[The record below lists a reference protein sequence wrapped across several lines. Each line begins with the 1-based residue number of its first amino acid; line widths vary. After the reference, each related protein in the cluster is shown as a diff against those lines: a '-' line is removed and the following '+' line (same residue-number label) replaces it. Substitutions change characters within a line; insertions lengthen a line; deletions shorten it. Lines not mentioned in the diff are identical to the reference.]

1 MSEMQFPESRQ
12 PSHSRHPESPQAEPR
27 GPGNAKV
34 KPPLILTNALIFSL
48 TLTVALICVPW
59 WGITHGFKGATWA
72 LFGFFLVAN
81 GMSIT
86 GGYHRLWAHRAYD
99 AHVVLRIFYLIFGT
113 MALQNSVLLWC
124 SGHRRH
130 HLNVDDNELDPYSVG
145 RGFWFSHIGWMLRDY
160 PSGVPDFANVADLKR
175 DPLLV
180 FQHRHYALLTTIT
193 NFGFSL
199 GAGWLVGDV
208 WGTFFLAGVARLVL
222 SHHFTFFINSL
233 AHMWGSRPYT
243 DDNTARDN
251 PILALVTHGEG
262 YHNFHHIFAHDYR
275 NGVRWWQWDP
285 TKWLIASLQW
295 VGLTRRLKRTPAF
308 QIHRALLAMQFR
320 RAQAKLAKLP
330 ETARAPSHIDQLRH
344 RIAQEYEAFAA
355 AVSDWTRLKEQWL
368 EDKKR
373 AVIEH
378 WEQARFQQRLR
389 EIEDG
394 LKMQRR
400 RLRSLHAQLA

>member
-1 MSEMQFPESRQ
+1 MSKPVHTASESVRAEPQ
-12 PSHSRHPESPQAEPR
+12 PSCAEP
-27 GPGNAKV
+27 
-34 KPPLILTNALIFSL
+34 KPPLIVVNVLIFVL
-48 TLTVALICVPW
+48 TLAAAVVFVPW
-59 WGITHGFKGATWA
+59 RGVTHGFTGVEWA
-72 LFGFFLVAN
+72 LFGFLLVAN

-99 AHVVLRIFYLIFGT
+99 AHVVLKVLYLVFAT
-113 MALQNSVLLWC
+113 MALQNSALAWC

-130 HLNVDDNELDPYSVG
+130 HLYVDDDARDPYSAG

-160 PSGVPDFANVADLKR
+160 PSGVADFSNIPDLKR
-175 DPLLV
+175 DPLLA
-180 FQHRHYALLTTIT
+180 FQHRHYALLATAT
-193 NFGFSL
+193 NL
-199 GAGWLVGDV
+199 GIPLAAGWLVGDV
-208 WGTFFLAGVARLVL
+208 WGTFLLAGVLRLVL

-243 DDNTARDN
+243 EENSARDN

-308 QIHRALLAMQFR
+308 QIQRALLVMQFR
-320 RAQAKLAKLP
+320 RAQAQLERMPAAGR
-330 ETARAPSHIDQLRH
+330 ARMHIEQLRH

-355 AVSDWTRLKEQWL
+355 AVSDWTRVKEQWL
-368 EDKKR
+368 EEKKR
-373 AVIEH
+373 AALEH
-378 WEQARFQQRLR
+378 WEQTRFQQRLR
-389 EIEDG
+389 EIERR
-394 LKMQRR
+394 LKLQRR